1 MDNKE
6 TSGQYSSYPGRASVP
21 YESKLLSLPL
31 YYIFQNICWTEHF
44 RKKKKKK
51 EDTHQ
56 ALTVIRMRGFEQKG
70 VKFVYSGRKIYGLQ
84 DSDLWRVR
92 SRILLPAT

>member
-1 MDNKE
+1 MKANYFPSHCITFSKIFAGQN
-6 TSGQYSSYPGRASVP
+6 TSG
-21 YESKLLSLPL
+21 
-31 YYIFQNICWTEHF
+31 
-44 RKKKKKK
+44 KKKKKK